1 MCGVVAHWIALNGG
15 MPPQEHTVARSL
27 ISGVPIG
34 KQQLYRRRILWFVE
48 PSTRRQEKGRVG
60 RTSQEARLPV
70 AVAVAVPDD
79 AGLHE
84 CAAPDRR
91 DAVRV
96 VVRQVEVAAEPEAHA
111 GVRLREADEGGG
123 VAGVVQPRAPVLHVH
138 LLDHL
143 RSGAASHAASAK
155 TEADHNLSSVG

>member
-1 MCGVVAHWIALNGG
+1 MAVR
-15 MPPQEHTVARSL
+15 E
-27 ISGVPIG
+27 
-34 KQQLYRRRILWFVE
+34 
-48 PSTRRQEKGRVG
+48 
-60 RTSQEARLPV
+60 RTSQEAGLPV
-70 AVAVAVPDD
+70 AVAVAVADD

-84 CAAPDRR
+84 GAAPDRR

-123 VAGVVQPRAPVLHVH
+123 VAGVVQPRAPVFDVH

-143 RSGAASHAASAK
+143 RSGTASCARAAAATFCKPRLTYSRW
-155 TEADHNLSSVG
+155 SSLVPRHEGSTPTNNRLRTATDTSTFRSMKSVARIQALCLAL